1 MSLDTEVSVDQNIV
15 SRVLITGANGFIGNT
30 LMRYYKQQ
38 GTAVI
43 GVDLLGNGDDI
54 VRGDISVP
62 ETIVHLLA
70 QCDVIVHTAALV
82 SNAMQDSDMWR
93 VNVLATRNLIAAA
106 KHQKVRR
113 FVQISSI
120 VAYGNSAQGELDE
133 NYPVHA
139 DGGSY
144 VLTKLASEHAV
155 LAAQASGGIEVVI
168 LRPGDVYGPGSRPW
182 IIAPLEAIA
191 KNQFML
197 PAKGEGFFRPI
208 YVDDLIR
215 GIDLAVRQPEA
226 AGEIFNLSCDG
237 YISTKEYFAPHYQWL
252 GKKGPILVSTPVAHC
267 ISTIASK
274 IADLTGKLNEASPAT
289 VAQLATRSWFS
300 IDKAERI
307 LGWKPIITFEDGM
320 QRSHQWAKDVNLV

>member
-1 MSLDTEVSVDQNIV
+1 MDQNIV
-15 SRVLITGANGFIGNT
+15 NKVLITGANGFIGNT

-43 GVDLLGNGDDI
+43 GVDLHGNGDDI
-54 VRGDISVP
+54 IQGDIANP
-62 ETIVHLLA
+62 ETISHLLE

-82 SNAMQDSDMWR
+82 SNAMKDSDMWR

-106 KHQKVRR
+106 KHHKVRR

-120 VAYGNSAQGELDE
+120 VAYGNTAQGELDE
-133 NYPVHA
+133 DYPVHA

-197 PAKGEGFFRPI
+197 PAKGEGFFRPV

-215 GIDLAVRQPEA
+215 GIDLAVRHPAA
-226 AGEIFNLSCDG
+226 AGEIFNLSCEG
-237 YISTKEYFAPHYQWL
+237 YITTKEYFAPHYQWL
-252 GKKGPILVSTPVAHC
+252 GKKGPMLVSTKVALAV
-267 ISTIASK
+267 SAIASK
-274 IADLTGKLNEASPAT
+274 VADLMGNLNEASPAT
-289 VAQLATRSWFS
+289 VAQLATKSWFS
-300 IDKAERI
+300 IKKAERI
-307 LGWKPIITFEDGM
+307 LGWKPEISFEEGIK
-320 QRSHQWAKDVNLV
+320 RSHQWAKDKNLV

>member
-1 MSLDTEVSVDQNIV
+1 LDQNIV
-15 SRVLITGANGFIGNT
+15 NKVLITGANGFIGNT

-43 GVDLLGNGDDI
+43 GVDLYGNGDDI
-54 VRGDISVP
+54 IQGDIANP
-62 ETIVHLLA
+62 EAISHLLE

-82 SNAMQDSDMWR
+82 SNAMKDSDMWR

-106 KHQKVRR
+106 KQHKVRR

-120 VAYGNSAQGELDE
+120 VAYGNAAQGELDE
-133 NYPVHA
+133 DYPVHA

-155 LAAQASGGIEVVI
+155 LAAQANGGIEVVI

-215 GIDLAVRQPEA
+215 GIDLAVRHPEA
-226 AGEIFNLSCDG
+226 AGEIFNLSCEG
-237 YISTKEYFAPHYQWL
+237 HITTKEYFAPHYQWL
-252 GKKGPILVSTPVAHC
+252 GKKGPMLVSTKVALAV
-267 ISTIASK
+267 SAIASK
-274 IADLTGKLNEASPAT
+274 VADLMGNLNEASPAT
-289 VAQLATRSWFS
+289 VAQLATKSWFS
-300 IDKAERI
+300 IKKAERI
-307 LGWKPIITFEDGM
+307 LGWKPEISFEEGIK
-320 QRSHQWAKDVNLV
+320 RSHQWAKDKNLV

>member
-1 MSLDTEVSVDQNIV
+1 MDQNIINK
-15 SRVLITGANGFIGNT
+15 VLITGANGFIGNT

-43 GVDLLGNGDDI
+43 GVDLSGNGDDI
-54 VRGDISVP
+54 IQGDIANP
-62 ETIVHLLA
+62 DTISHLLE

-82 SNAMQDSDMWR
+82 SNAMKDSDMWR

-106 KHQKVRR
+106 KHHKVRR

-120 VAYGNSAQGELDE
+120 VAYGNTAQGELDE
-133 NYPVHA
+133 DYPVHA

-197 PAKGEGFFRPI
+197 PAKGEGFFRPV

-215 GIDLAVRQPEA
+215 GIDLAVRHPAA
-226 AGEIFNLSCDG
+226 AGEIFNLSCEG
-237 YISTKEYFAPHYQWL
+237 YITTKEYFAPHYQWL
-252 GKKGPILVSTPVAHC
+252 GKKGPMLVSTKVALAV
-267 ISTIASK
+267 SAIASK
-274 IADLTGKLNEASPAT
+274 VADLMGNLNEASPAT
-289 VAQLATRSWFS
+289 VAQLATKSWFS
-300 IDKAERI
+300 IKKAERI
-307 LGWKPIITFEDGM
+307 LGWKPEIAFEEGIK
-320 QRSHQWAKDVNLV
+320 RSHQWAKDKHLV

>member
-1 MSLDTEVSVDQNIV
+1 MDQNIINK
-15 SRVLITGANGFIGNT
+15 VLITGANGFIGNT

-43 GVDLLGNGDDI
+43 GVDLSGNGDDI
-54 VRGDISVP
+54 IQGDIANP
-62 ETIVHLLA
+62 DTISHLLE

-82 SNAMQDSDMWR
+82 SNAMKDSDMWR

-106 KHQKVRR
+106 KHHKVRR

-120 VAYGNSAQGELDE
+120 VAYGNTAQGELDE
-133 NYPVHA
+133 DYPVHA

-197 PAKGEGFFRPI
+197 PAKGEGFFRPV

-215 GIDLAVRQPEA
+215 GIDLAVRHPEA
-226 AGEIFNLSCDG
+226 AGEIFNLSCEG
-237 YISTKEYFAPHYQWL
+237 YITTKEYFASHYQWL
-252 GKKGPILVSTPVAHC
+252 GKKGPMLVSTKVALAV
-267 ISTIASK
+267 SAIASK
-274 IADLTGKLNEASPAT
+274 VADLMGNLNEASPAT
-289 VAQLATRSWFS
+289 VAQLATKSWFS
-300 IDKAERI
+300 IKKAERI
-307 LGWKPIITFEDGM
+307 LGWKPEISFEEGIK
-320 QRSHQWAKDVNLV
+320 RSHQWAKDKNLV

>member
-1 MSLDTEVSVDQNIV
+1 MDQNIV
-15 SRVLITGANGFIGNT
+15 NKVLITGANGFIGNT

-43 GVDLLGNGDDI
+43 GVDLHGNGDDI
-54 VRGDISVP
+54 IQGDIANP
-62 ETIVHLLA
+62 ETISHLLE

-82 SNAMQDSDMWR
+82 SNAMKDSDMWR

-106 KHQKVRR
+106 KHHKVRR

-120 VAYGNSAQGELDE
+120 VAYGNTAQGELDE
-133 NYPVHA
+133 DYPVHA

-197 PAKGEGFFRPI
+197 PAKGEGFFRPV

-215 GIDLAVRQPEA
+215 GIDLAVRHPAA
-226 AGEIFNLSCDG
+226 AGEIFNLSCEG
-237 YISTKEYFAPHYQWL
+237 YITTKEYFASHYQWL
-252 GKKGPILVSTPVAHC
+252 GKKGPMLVSTKVALAV
-267 ISTIASK
+267 SAIASK
-274 IADLTGKLNEASPAT
+274 VADLMGNLNEASPAT
-289 VAQLATRSWFS
+289 VAQLATKSWFS
-300 IDKAERI
+300 IKKAERI
-307 LGWKPIITFEDGM
+307 LGWKPEIAFEEGIK
-320 QRSHQWAKDVNLV
+320 RSHQWAKDKHLV

>member
-1 MSLDTEVSVDQNIV
+1 MDQNIV
-15 SRVLITGANGFIGNT
+15 NKVLITGANGFIGNT

-43 GVDLLGNGDDI
+43 GVDLHGNGDDI
-54 VRGDISVP
+54 IQGDIANP
-62 ETIVHLLA
+62 ETISHLLE

-82 SNAMQDSDMWR
+82 SNAMKDSDMWR

-106 KHQKVRR
+106 KQHKVRR

-120 VAYGNSAQGELDE
+120 VAYGNTAQGELDE
-133 NYPVHA
+133 DYPVHA

-215 GIDLAVRQPEA
+215 GIDLAVRHPAA
-226 AGEIFNLSCDG
+226 AGEIFNLSCEG
-237 YISTKEYFAPHYQWL
+237 YITTKEYFASHYQWL
-252 GKKGPILVSTPVAHC
+252 GKKGPMLVSTKVALAV
-267 ISTIASK
+267 SAIASK
-274 IADLTGKLNEASPAT
+274 VADLVGNLNEASPAT
-289 VAQLATRSWFS
+289 VAQLATKSWFS
-300 IDKAERI
+300 IKKAERI
-307 LGWKPIITFEDGM
+307 LGWKPEISFEEGIK
-320 QRSHQWAKDVNLV
+320 RSHQWAKDKNLV